1 MKTKQHLGKEN
12 FLLKQNFKNINHEAK
27 LSLCLYKNFCPS
39 SHAGTVL
46 EPQHQAGTG
55 GREGIQGTLTLHT
68 NCQ

>member
-1 MKTKQHLGKEN
+1 MR
-12 FLLKQNFKNINHEAK
+12 QNYHYVYI
-27 LSLCLYKNFCPS
+27 KNFCPG

-55 GREGIQGTLTLHT
+55 EREGIQGTLTLHT